1 MLTIENDL
9 LFKNYFKSWD
19 FKISNYSKKN
29 RGYNSRSYNPGY
41 ERARQH
47 INEAAE
53 LSRELG
59 GIDKEIK
66 EFFFAMSAINL
77 ASFFDAYEEKY
88 GLQRREYAEQAHI
101 KWKTGQTKMS
111 GMVATRIIDLLPPF
125 MPVDLKLKLVEKFW
139 LNSQKYH
146 DIYLLA
152 PTGTDSGIITTYLR
166 DNYASDIED
175 LKIPDSMK
183 ERFTWLAAQDASIVE
198 RLISEVRSI
207 EASRSIDYSAAAITR
222 LIDRVETNS
231 DIIHVGINTFKVGNN
246 NIHFK
251 YSEYVDE
258 IVKVDNYV
266 FQTGNKPPPEPSAL
280 STVIDK
286 FGYWLVVGG
295 IFLFIIWMAS

>member
-1 MLTIENDL
+1 
-9 LFKNYFKSWD
+9 
-19 FKISNYSKKN
+19 
-29 RGYNSRSYNPGY
+29 
-41 ERARQH
+41 
-47 INEAAE
+47 
-53 LSRELG
+53 
-59 GIDKEIK
+59 
-66 EFFFAMSAINL
+66 
-77 ASFFDAYEEKY
+77 
-88 GLQRREYAEQAHI
+88 
-101 KWKTGQTKMS
+101 
-111 GMVATRIIDLLPPF
+111 
-125 MPVDLKLKLVEKFW
+125 
-139 LNSQKYH
+139 
-146 DIYLLA
+146 
-152 PTGTDSGIITTYLR
+152 
-166 DNYASDIED
+166 
-175 LKIPDSMK
+175 MK